1 MEFEDLKKM
10 WHSQD
15 KAYIYS
21 IDEEALHNR
30 IKAKQRQASHIAHVS
45 EWLSIG
51 VFLAAGGGVLA
62 MNIFRSGGSI
72 YMTLL
77 AVCFL
82 VAAVYL
88 FIGRTRRIKGQSQ
101 FERSM
106 RGDLEYAISLA
117 TYQVRLSGMLR
128 WNLPVV
134 GIFVL
139 LSFWES
145 GQSLWAI
152 IGFAVFLTLAH
163 LAAGWEHGIYK
174 SRKRE
179 LEILKAK
186 LDEEE
191 VPA

>member
-15 KAYIYS
+15 EAYIYS

-30 IKAKQRQASHIAHVS
+30 IKAKQRQAYHTAHVS

-51 VFLAAGGGVLA
+51 AFVVAGGAILVSSW
-62 MNIFRSGGSI
+62 MKSGGSL
-72 YMTLL
+72 YMYLL
-77 AVCFL
+77 AGWML
-82 VAAVYL
+82 AAAVYL
-88 FIGRTRRIKGQSQ
+88 FVSRTRRIKGQGQ
-101 FERSM
+101 FERTM

-134 GIFVL
+134 GIFIL
-139 LSFWES
+139 LSFWQS

-152 IGFAVFLTLAH
+152 LGFVVFLTLAH
-163 LAAGWEHGIYK
+163 FAAGWEHGIYK
-174 SRKRE
+174 NRKRE
-179 LEILKAK
+179 LEILKGK
-186 LDEEE
+186 LEEEE

>member
-1 MEFEDLKKM
+1 M

-21 IDEEALHNR
+21 IDEQALHNR
-30 IKAKQRQASHIAHVS
+30 IRAKQRQAYHTAHIS

-51 VFLAAGGGVLA
+51 AFVAAGGAILT
-62 MNIFRSGGSI
+62 MNIVRSGGSI
-72 YMTLL
+72 YMKLL
-77 AVCFL
+77 SIWL
-82 VAAVYL
+82 LIAAVYL
-88 FIGRTRRIKGQSQ
+88 FIGRTRRIKGQGQ
-101 FERSM
+101 FERTM

-134 GIFVL
+134 GIFIL
-139 LSFWES
+139 LSFWQS

-163 LAAGWEHGIYK
+163 FAAGWEHGIYK

-179 LEILKAK
+179 LEVLKAK

>member
-21 IDEEALHNR
+21 IDEQALHNR
-30 IKAKQRQASHIAHVS
+30 IKTKQKQASHIAHVS

-51 VFLAAGGGVLA
+51 AFVVAGGGILA
-62 MNIFRSGGSI
+62 KNIVGSGGSI
-72 YMTLL
+72 YMSLL
-77 AVCFL
+77 GVWL
-82 VAAVYL
+82 LIAAVYL
-88 FIGRTRRIKGQSQ
+88 FIGRTRRIRGQSQ

-163 LAAGWEHGIYK
+163 FATGWEHGIYK
-174 SRKRE
+174 SRKHE
-179 LEILKAK
+179 LEILKGK